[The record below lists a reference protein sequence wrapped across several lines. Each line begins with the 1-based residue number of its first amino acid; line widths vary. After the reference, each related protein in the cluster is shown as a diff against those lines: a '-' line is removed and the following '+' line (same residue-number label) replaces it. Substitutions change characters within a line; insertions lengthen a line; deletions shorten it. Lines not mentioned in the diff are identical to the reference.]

1 MFNTVTQLAQ
11 IPEES
16 ILLQLNSPLGESDSH
31 VGLITLLFNSC
42 LCYSFSI

>member
-11 IPEES
+11 ILEKS

-31 VGLITLLFNSC
+31 VGLINA
-42 LCYSFSI
+42 IVI